1 MPIIDE
7 KLLQEKVDSRDNEWF
22 SKGGNRSRVK
32 RFLKTTQ
39 VNPALLFDL
48 WNIREIRY
56 DLVSLQTLPED
67 IVIQIIT
74 NAGSKKRDITKAM
87 FTETLLKQE
96 INFDIVTQYIQ
107 QIELGM
113 FFLAWETIP
122 KTMLLHGDFD
132 MFLSLVCGMN
142 NDFWTYQKERKG
154 AAVSI
159 VRAEPNKLDEIIK
172 FLCSMP
178 AHVSYEI
185 IQALSKVVFFPDE
198 LVSFMRHNLD
208 EQNFYSVME
217 HIISRNNCSIN
228 VKARFLLE
236 I

>member
-7 KLLQEKVDSRDNEWF
+7 KILQEKIDSRDTEWF

-39 VNPALLFDL
+39 LNSALIFDL
-48 WNIREIRY
+48 WSIREIRY
-56 DLVSLQTLPED
+56 DLVSLQKLPED
-67 IVIQIIT
+67 IVIDIIQ
-74 NAGSKKRDITKAM
+74 NAGNKKRDITKAM

-96 INFDIVTQYIQ
+96 ITFDIVTQYIQ

-122 KTMLLHGDFD
+122 KTMLLHGDFNA
-132 MFLSLVCGMN
+132 FLTLVSGMN

-154 AAVSI
+154 AIVSI
-159 VRAEPNKLDEIIK
+159 VRAVPEKLDEIIK

-178 AHVSYEI
+178 AHVGFEI
-185 IQALSKVVFFPDE
+185 IQALSKIVFFPDE
-198 LVSFMRHNLD
+198 LVTFMRHNLD
-208 EQNFYSVME
+208 EQTFYSVME
-217 HIISRNNCSIN
+217 HIVSRNNCSVNI
-228 VKARFLLE
+228 KARFLLE
-236 I
+236 N